1 LFSIINPAKA
11 INELGWRPRHV
22 GFVEEIGTY
31 YKAWAAH
38 KAAQDTKIENAA
50 EIIPRKLS
58 FMNITNENRSR
69 SASIVDNFAVDF
81 HTSISSVIPIIIN
94 ETDENDKDVS
104 LFSNR
109 KIYKNLVIIS
119 LTFVLMFTA
128 YGDIIVLQSSLNTK
142 GNVGVNSLII
152 INTFILVS
160 IYLIIFD
167 TKETILFIIY
177 SLVQFFLLV
186 FQWIFS
192 DLNGL

>member
-1 LFSIINPAKA
+1 M
-11 INELGWRPRHV
+11 
-22 GFVEEIGTY
+22 T
-31 YKAWAAH
+31 
-38 KAAQDTKIENAA
+38 DIENAA

-69 SASIVDNFAVDF
+69 PVSIVDNFAVDF

-94 ETDENDKDVS
+94 ETNENDKDVP

-128 YGDIIVLQSSLNTK
+128 YGGIIALQSSLNTK

-167 TKETILFIIY
+167 TREKSCLLFI
-177 SLVQFFLLV
+177 V
-186 FQWIFS
+186 
-192 DLNGL
+192 